1 MSNGFYITR
10 PDGTTECLYVPTI
23 KQLEFHQRAEP
34 NVLMVGGR
42 GSGKSMALRMEAHIR
57 ALAHP
62 GFKYIILRRTYPQ
75 LLQSHLSFLPI
86 EMDKLGGV
94 FHHTDKIARYPN
106 GSKGYFSQCATDADV
121 LNLLSAEFAWAGFD
135 ELSTFEWEMFLKL
148 SASVRVTEG
157 SGLVAMVRAAT
168 NPLGISAAQINKY
181 FILKDVS
188 FDEDTEYNPN
198 DWYAVKANLEDNPHV
213 DAAQYRRRFSGL
225 PEHYRRA
232 WIDGEFSLE

>member
-1 MSNGFYITR
+1 MTNGIVITDT
-10 PDGTTECLYVPTI
+10 DGTQIPLYIPTP
-23 KQLEFHQRAEP
+23 KQIE
-34 NVLMVGGR
+34 
-42 GSGKSMALRMEAHIR
+42 
-57 ALAHP
+57 
-62 GFKYIILRRTYPQ
+62 
-75 LLQSHLSFLPI
+75 LQKSHLIHIPR
-86 EMDKLGGV
+86 EMRQLGGT
-94 FHHTDKIARYPN
+94 FTFGDKIATYPN
-106 GSKGYFSQCATDADV
+106 GSKGFFSHCQSEEDV

-135 ELSTFEWEMFLKL
+135 ELSTFEWEMFTKL
-148 SASVRVTEG
+148 SASVRVPIG
-157 SGLVAMVRAAT
+157 SGLTAMVRAAT